1 MESIRNIGD
10 LRYNH
15 INSEDKLLEIFTEDI
30 NSNGRYD
37 KVLEIR
43 LKDIGDKL
51 VFDKINKREYD
62 NNLKFKYLYRSGS
75 SNGTDITPTA
85 KITTP
90 QKTYQKKIVPS
101 IKEAI
106 DYIKITK
113 NISENKLFN
122 EEELLKSVYSLLKDN
137 DLILEEINKKFNET
151 PTKER
156 YYILTIVIEKNYD
169 EIYVGD
175 FEVFKNRIREIP
187 IQKFYYSKTNNKTS
201 RAEDKYCSLC
211 HNKKEVFGL
220 ASPFAFYTI
229 DKPGYICGGFDYESS
244 WKNYPVCKECA
255 IKLELGKLYL
265 DEELLLSFYGRRFYL
280 IPKLIYNNQLE
291 EILNKYKNTFKQED
305 DKSSSKMIK
314 GEDRLENKI
323 FKILGKEKNNITFD
337 LMFIEEN
344 NSALNILL
352 NIEDVYPSTFKKLY
366 STWEDIKNME
376 FFNEY
381 HYLANFGYLNM
392 LFNSKTYNRYFLDT
406 VDKII
411 GKGKI
416 EYDFLISFI
425 NTKLKEAFVKEEK
438 NEQFVKGED
447 NYYVATLRAYTFI
460 YYLYKIEKFKNKGE
474 EGVDNMERKC
484 WNIEDFNSKREVFE
498 DFFDSNKAFFDTDS
512 KKAVFMVGYLSKR
525 LINIQARNEDGRKP
539 FMSQL
544 NGLNLNKKD
553 ICRLIPKIQNK
564 FMEYKKEFYDE
575 ELSIASEYLI
585 DSQQLKD
592 LSNLDIPLYF
602 SLGMNMV
609 RKFNLNKKEEEDK
622 NEK

>member
-156 YYILTIVIEKNYD
+156 YYILTIVIEKNQD

-291 EILNKYKNTFKQED
+291 EILKKYKNTFKQED
-305 DKSSSKMIK
+305 DKDVYK
-314 GEDRLENKI
+314 RQ
-323 FKILGKEKNNITFD
+323 
-337 LMFIEEN
+337 
-344 NSALNILL
+344 ALNI
-352 NIEDVYPSTFKKLY
+352 VFP
-366 STWEDIKNME
+366 
-376 FFNEY
+376 
-381 HYLANFGYLNM
+381 
-392 LFNSKTYNRYFLDT
+392 
-406 VDKII
+406 
-411 GKGKI
+411 
-416 EYDFLISFI
+416 SFI
-425 NTKLKEAFVKEEK
+425 VST
-438 NEQFVKGED
+438 
-447 NYYVATLRAYTFI
+447 TLIF
-460 YYLYKIEKFKNKGE
+460 
-474 EGVDNMERKC
+474 
-484 WNIEDFNSKREVFE
+484 
-498 DFFDSNKAFFDTDS
+498 
-512 KKAVFMVGYLSKR
+512 
-525 LINIQARNEDGRKP
+525 
-539 FMSQL
+539 
-544 NGLNLNKKD
+544 
-553 ICRLIPKIQNK
+553 
-564 FMEYKKEFYDE
+564 
-575 ELSIASEYLI
+575 SI
-585 DSQQLKD
+585 
-592 LSNLDIPLYF
+592 F
-602 SLGMNMV
+602 
-609 RKFNLNKKEEEDK
+609 
-622 NEK
+622 